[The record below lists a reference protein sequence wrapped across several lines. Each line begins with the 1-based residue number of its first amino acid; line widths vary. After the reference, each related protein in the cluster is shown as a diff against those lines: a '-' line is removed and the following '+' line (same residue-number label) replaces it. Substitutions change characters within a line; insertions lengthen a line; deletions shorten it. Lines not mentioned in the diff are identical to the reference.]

1 MKKVTVKNLIEFRG
15 KNDRTKITF
24 VNNLKKEKV
33 KSDDD
38 SSGGDYWSSA
48 LSAIRNTFK
57 YDNAKLLDEKIELLL
72 NKIETKENERI
83 ENQFRRNLE
92 IVSNFKEYD
101 FEHLKPEAEIK
112 FLKQKKYQSLLTIK
126 GLPIEAKPCHIYS
139 FSINKSEEIGGIWFV
154 AQLDGF
160 KKSEL
165 AMFADILYRYLNEN
179 YAKEFFVNAKYCIA
193 VDLYKGQDVSY
204 KDIQEGNIPVLI
216 ESTLDDFKKYR

>member
-1 MKKVTVKNLIEFRG
+1 MKKVTVKDLIKFRG

-24 VNNLKKEKV
+24 VNNLKQEKT

-38 SSGGDYWSSA
+38 SGGDYWISA

-57 YDNAKLLDEKIELLL
+57 NDDINLLDEKIELLL
-72 NKIETKENERI
+72 SKIETYDDKRI
-83 ENQFRRNLE
+83 KDQFRRNLE

-101 FEHLKPEAEIK
+101 FEHLKPEAEIEI
-112 FLKQKKYQSLLTIK
+112 LKQKKYQSLLTIK

-139 FSINKSEEIGGIWFV
+139 FSIDKSEEIGGIWFV

-165 AMFADILYRYLNEN
+165 AMFADILYRYLKKN
-179 YAKEFFVNAKYCIA
+179 YAKEYFVNAKYCIA
-193 VDLYKGQDVSY
+193 VDLYNGQDVSY
-204 KDIQEGNIPVLI
+204 KDIQEGKIPVLI

>member
-1 MKKVTVKNLIEFRG
+1 MKKVTVKNLIKFRG

-24 VNNLKKEKV
+24 VNNLKQEKT

-38 SSGGDYWSSA
+38 SGGDYWISA

-57 YDNAKLLDEKIELLL
+57 YGNINLLDEKIELLL
-72 NKIETKENERI
+72 SKIETYDDKRI
-83 ENQFRRNLE
+83 KDQFRRNLE

-101 FEHLKPEAEIK
+101 FEHLKPEAEIEI
-112 FLKQKKYQSLLTIK
+112 LKQKKYQSLLTIK

-165 AMFADILYRYLNEN
+165 AMFADILYRYLKEN
-179 YAKEFFVNAKYCIA
+179 YEKEYFVNAKYCIA
-193 VDLYKGQDVSY
+193 VDLYNGQDVSY
-204 KDIQEGNIPVLI
+204 KDIQEGKIPVLI

>member
-24 VNNLKKEKV
+24 VNNLKKEKP
-33 KSDDD
+33 KSKDD
-38 SSGGDYWSSA
+38 SGGDYWSSA

-57 YDNAKLLDEKIELLL
+57 YADAKLLDEKIDYLS
-72 NKIETKENERI
+72 NKIEAKEDERI
-83 ENQFRRNLE
+83 KNQFRRNLE

-101 FEHLKPEAEIK
+101 FEHLAPETDLE
-112 FLKQKKYQSLLTIK
+112 FLKQKKYQNLLTIK

-165 AMFADILYRYLNEN
+165 AMFADILYRYLKEN
-179 YAKEFFVNAKYCIA
+179 YSNDYFVNSRYCIA
-193 VDLYKGQDVSY
+193 VDLYNGQDVSY
-204 KDIQEGNIPVLI
+204 KDIQDGNIPVLI

>member
-24 VNNLKKEKV
+24 VNNIKKEKP

-38 SSGGDYWSSA
+38 SGGDYWISA

-57 YDNAKLLDEKIELLL
+57 YNNTDLLDEKVELLL
-72 NKIETKENERI
+72 NKIETYEDKRI
-83 ENQFRRNLE
+83 KDQFRRNLE
-92 IVSNFKEYD
+92 IVSNFKEYH
-101 FEHLKPEAEIK
+101 FEHLKPESELE
-112 FLKQKKYQSLLTIK
+112 FLKQKKYQSLLSIN

-154 AQLDGF
+154 AKLDGF

-165 AMFADILYRYLNEN
+165 AMFADILYRYLKQN
-179 YAKEFFVNAKYCIA
+179 YSKEYFVNSSYCIA
-193 VDLYKGQDVSY
+193 VDLYNGQDVNY
-204 KDIQEGNIPVLI
+204 KDIEDGNIPVLI
-216 ESTLDDFKKYR
+216 ESTVDDLKKYR